1 MKSIQKTLWVKF
13 LTDSRADLEG
23 IGVTG
28 PPHPGK
34 FITPNLHSKITKNRL
49 LVYSVLEEM
58 LHNLYCKIYI
68 NYGIIYNCD
77 IFSFD
82 IYTCI
87 KARRRVH
94 KGLTG

>member
-28 PPHPGK
+28 PPPHPGK

-58 LHNLYCKIYI
+58 LHNLYCKVYI
-68 NYGIIYNCD
+68 NYGII
-77 IFSFD
+77 IIIVTSSLL
-82 IYTCI
+82 IYI
-87 KARRRVH
+87 YMY
-94 KGLTG
+94 KGTKKST